1 MDLKALSL
9 LEISS
14 ALSTVGTI
22 AIAAIT
28 LYQVRRGSRNSV
40 QPLVYPEYVQVDG
53 KTVYVKLRNYGQGP
67 AIDVQLTLYVHGRPA
82 YYMAYKDKQRVTFL
96 NIATNESEELAL
108 HADSCSPNL
117 KIRVR
122 YKSVLRERFYREIL
136 VRDDEIVGLD
146 GRPSL
151 LVRFGRAE
159 HLGKTSGPRG

>member
-28 LYQVRRGSRNSV
+28 LYQVRRGSRDSV

-67 AIDVQLTLYVHGRPA
+67 AIDVQLTLYVNGRPA
-82 YYMAYKDKQRVTFL
+82 YYMAYKEKQRVTFL
-96 NIATNESEELAL
+96 NIATNESEELVL
-108 HADSCSPNL
+108 HADPCSTNL

-122 YKSVLRERFYREIL
+122 YKSVLREQFYREII

-159 HLGKTSGPRG
+159 HLGKTSGPRW